1 VTFGFSLAGVLMVAI
16 GHRRICAAS
25 SRDALLARSF
35 VFHFGGGHAMRS
47 HQVAPSQAI
56 IGGASSEA
64 SRLGSSGPE
73 KLAKCQCL
81 CLVIEFGM
89 QCHDAR
95 SVLVERKPRAV
106 ILL

>member
-1 VTFGFSLAGVLMVAI
+1 MVAI
-16 GHRRICAAS
+16 DLPRFCAAS
-25 SRDALLARSF
+25 SRDALLARSV

-47 HQVAPSQAI
+47 HQVGPFAGDH
-56 IGGASSEA
+56 GGASSEA

-95 SVLVERKPRAV
+95 SVSRGAEAPSRNFAD
-106 ILL
+106 I

>member
-1 VTFGFSLAGVLMVAI
+1 VTFGFSVVGVLMVAI
-16 GHRRICAAS
+16 GHPRFCAAS
-25 SRDALLARSF
+25 SRDALLAWSV

-47 HQVAPSQAI
+47 
-56 IGGASSEA
+56 
-64 SRLGSSGPE
+64 

-95 SVLVERKPRAV
+95 SVSHGAEAPSRNFAV
-106 ILL
+106 IKPYAHRTERID